1 MTLAGTARDSHPAR
15 ILVVEDDPAVR
26 LSLGLTCQKE
36 GFEVAE
42 AADGSEALAELAR
55 GRPDL
60 VLLDLMLPGL
70 SGFDVCRELRQ
81 RDQNLSVII
90 LTARGD
96 EVDKVVGLE
105 LGADDYITKPF
116 SPRELIARIRAVL
129 RRSARAS
136 ESTADSDNS
145 VNSDELRLGTLT
157 IDLAARTVV
166 VAGRPVALTRT
177 EFDLLAALASQARR
191 ALTRDQ
197 LVQRVWGYEAGGE
210 TRLLDSH
217 IAHLRA
223 KLEADPS
230 RPRYVQTVRD
240 VGYLLNPS

>member
-1 MTLAGTARDSHPAR
+1 MSLPGAAGNPQPAR
-15 ILVVEDDPAVR
+15 ILIVEDDPAVR
-26 LSLGLTCQKE
+26 LSLRLTCQKE

-42 AADGSEALAELAR
+42 VADGSAALAAFTR

-70 SGFDVCRELRQ
+70 SGFDVCRELRH

-129 RRSARAS
+129 RRSARTS

-145 VNSDELRLGTLT
+145 VSDDELRVGALT

-177 EFDLLAALASQARR
+177 EFDLLAALAGQARR
-191 ALTRDQ
+191 ALTRDE
-197 LVQRVWGYEAGGE
+197 LVQRVWGYEAGGG

>member
-1 MTLAGTARDSHPAR
+1 VSANHSARQSPPAR

-26 LSLGLTCQKE
+26 LSLRLTCQKE

-42 AADGSEALAELAR
+42 AADGLEALSEFAR
-55 GRPDL
+55 DRPDL

-70 SGFDVCRELRQ
+70 SGLDVCRELRQ

-129 RRSARAS
+129 RRSARAN
-136 ESTADSDNS
+136 ESPTGPDNG
-145 VNSDELRLGTLT
+145 VIVDQLRLGMLT
-157 IDLAARTVV
+157 IDLGARAVV
-166 VAGRPVALTRT
+166 VAGRSVTLTRT
-177 EFDLLAALASQARR
+177 EFDLLAALASQAGR
-191 ALTRDQ
+191 ALTRDE
-197 LVQRVWGYEAGGE
+197 LVQRVWGYEAGGG

-240 VGYLLNPS
+240 VGYLLSSS